1 MAGFP
6 LVGGGGVSPTT
17 RKIGLSHHVSLMF
30 CLQNVDFV
38 LFMQSLSIL
47 PKFPPLP
54 TGRPHLGNPVC
65 ISNTGSCGSNDFLSG
80 SSTFHLILYLY
91 LTYPVMS
98 LSIRKGLFSTHVNF
112 FEKLTFLTV

>member
-6 LVGGGGVSPTT
+6 LVGGGVSPTT

-47 PKFPPLP
+47 PKFPPPSPQVDPIWVTLYVYPTQEVVEVMTFSLVPLP
-54 TGRPHLGNPVC
+54 
-65 ISNTGSCGSNDFLSG
+65 
-80 SSTFHLILYLY
+80 ST
-91 LTYPVMS
+91 
-98 LSIRKGLFSTHVNF
+98 
-112 FEKLTFLTV
+112 